1 MRSDK
6 GLVWNVGPA
15 VRRREFI
22 AGMGIAAVLQLPA
35 HAQKST
41 TPVIGF
47 LSSRSP
53 AESESVVAAFRQGL
67 SESGYTLGEN
77 VLVDYR
83 WAEGRYERL
92 PALAAELIGLRVAV
106 IFAAGGPPAALAAKA
121 ATESI
126 PVVFSAVPD
135 PVRLGLVSSLGRPG
149 GNLTGM
155 STFTADLGAK
165 EVELLKELLPSIK
178 TLVYLVNPSNPSGE
192 LEKASA
198 ESAARTA
205 GIEVQILKASTES
218 ELESVFATWPNPD
231 GLIVAG
237 EPFFDSQRSRIVG
250 LVASHATPAMYSWRE
265 NVALGGLISYGSSL
279 TDSYRKAGVYA
290 GRILKGERPSDLPV
304 MQPTKFEL
312 AINLKTAKKL
322 GIAVSPTLLVR
333 ADEVIE

>member
-1 MRSDK
+1 MK
-6 GLVWNVGPA
+6 
-15 VRRREFI
+15 RREFI
-22 AGMGIAAVLQLPA
+22 AGLGMAAALPLPVF
-35 HAQKST
+35 AQKSAL
-41 TPVIGF
+41 PVIGF

-53 AESESVVAAFRQGL
+53 GESEAVVSKFREGL
-67 SESGYTLGEN
+67 GESGYVVGEN

-83 WAEGRYERL
+83 WAEGHYERL
-92 PALAAELIGLRVAV
+92 ATLASELIGLRVAV

-121 ATESI
+121 ATATI

-135 PVRLGLVSSLGRPG
+135 PVRLGLVASLGRPG

-178 TLVYLVNPSNPSGE
+178 TLVHLVNPSNPSGE
-192 LEKASA
+192 LEEASA
-198 ESAARTA
+198 AAAARGA
-205 GIEVQILKASTES
+205 GIEVQVLKASTES
-218 ELESVFATWPNPD
+218 ELESVFASWPHPD

-237 EPFFDSQRSRIVG
+237 EPFFDSQRTRIVA
-250 LVASHATPAMYSWRE
+250 LVAKHGTPAMYSWRE

-279 TDSYRKAGVYA
+279 TDSYRKAGVYT
-290 GRILKGERPSDLPV
+290 GRILKGEKPADLPV

-312 AINLKTAKKL
+312 AINLRTAKAL
-322 GIAVSPTLLVR
+322 GIVVPPTLLAR

>member
-1 MRSDK
+1 LPR
-6 GLVWNVGPA
+6 PA
-15 VRRREFI
+15 FAQR
-22 AGMGIAAVLQLPA
+22 PA
-35 HAQKST
+35 L
-41 TPVIGF
+41 PVIGF

-53 AESESVVAAFRQGL
+53 GESEAVVSKFREGL
-67 SESGYTLGEN
+67 GESGYVVGEN

-92 PALAAELIGLRVAV
+92 ATLASELIGLRVAV

-121 ATESI
+121 ATATI

-135 PVRLGLVSSLGRPG
+135 PVRLGLVASLGRPG

-192 LEKASA
+192 LEEASA
-198 ESAARTA
+198 AAAARGA
-205 GIEVQILKASTES
+205 GIEVQVLKASTES
-218 ELESVFATWPNPD
+218 ELENIFASWPHPD

-237 EPFFDSQRSRIVG
+237 EPFFDSQRTRIVA
-250 LVASHATPAMYSWRE
+250 LVAKQGTPAMYSWRE

-279 TDSYRKAGVYA
+279 TDSYRKAGIYT
-290 GRILKGERPSDLPV
+290 GRILKGEKPADLPV

-312 AINLKTAKKL
+312 AINLKTAKAL
-322 GIAVSPTLLVR
+322 GIVVPPTLLAR

>member
-1 MRSDK
+1 MK
-6 GLVWNVGPA
+6 
-15 VRRREFI
+15 RREFI
-22 AGMGIAAVLQLPA
+22 AGLGMVAALPLPVF
-35 HAQKST
+35 AQKSAL
-41 TPVIGF
+41 PVIGF

-53 AESESVVAAFRQGL
+53 GESEAVVSKFREGL
-67 SESGYTLGEN
+67 GESGYVVGEN

-92 PALAAELIGLRVAV
+92 ATLASELIGLRVAV

-121 ATESI
+121 ATATI

-135 PVRLGLVSSLGRPG
+135 PVRLGLVASLGRPG

-178 TLVYLVNPSNPSGE
+178 TLVHLVNPSNPSGE
-192 LEKASA
+192 LEEASA
-198 ESAARTA
+198 AAAARGA
-205 GIEVQILKASTES
+205 GIEVQVLKASTES
-218 ELESVFATWPNPD
+218 ELESVFASWPHPD

-237 EPFFDSQRSRIVG
+237 EPFFDSQRTRIVA
-250 LVASHATPAMYSWRE
+250 LVAKHGTPAMYSWRE

-279 TDSYRKAGVYA
+279 TDSYRKAGVYT
-290 GRILKGERPSDLPV
+290 GRILKGEKPADLPV

-312 AINLKTAKKL
+312 AINLRTAKAL
-322 GIAVSPTLLVR
+322 GIVVPPTLLAR

>member
-1 MRSDK
+1 MK
-6 GLVWNVGPA
+6 
-15 VRRREFI
+15 RREFI
-22 AGMGIAAVLQLPA
+22 AGLGMAATLPLPA
-35 HAQKST
+35 LAQKSVL
-41 TPVIGF
+41 PIIGF

-53 AESESVVAAFRQGL
+53 GESEAVVSRFREGL
-67 SESGYTLGEN
+67 GESGYVIGEN

-92 PALAAELIGLRVAV
+92 ATLAAELIGLRVAV
-106 IFAAGGPPAALAAKA
+106 LFAAGGAPAALAAKA
-121 ATESI
+121 ATASI

-135 PVRLGLVSSLGRPG
+135 PVRLGLVASLGRPG

-192 LEKASA
+192 LEEASA
-198 ESAARTA
+198 AAAARAA
-205 GIEVQILKASTES
+205 GIEVQILRASTES
-218 ELESVFATWPNPD
+218 ELESIFASWPNPD

-237 EPFFDSQRSRIVG
+237 EPFFDSQRTRIVA
-250 LVASHATPAMYSWRE
+250 LVARHATPAMYSWRE

-279 TDSYRKAGVYA
+279 TDSYRKAGVYT
-290 GRILKGERPSDLPV
+290 GRILKGEKPADLPV

-312 AINLKTAKKL
+312 AINLKTAKTL
-322 GIAVSPTLLVR
+322 GISVPPTLLAR